1 MMQETHI
8 VENKTIW
15 KDEWLEWICGFANAQ
30 GGILNVGTADD
41 GTPVGLA
48 DIKSLLEKLPNK
60 IINKLGI
67 VSDVNKRTLNGID
80 YIEISVNP
88 SNVAITL
95 DGVIYYRSGATNQ
108 TLRGEALERFL
119 LSKMGM
125 HWDEMEIPN
134 ATIEKDIDR
143 DAVDYFLKKAIEEE
157 RLPKDSINDDTQT
170 VLKNLH
176 LISDDGKLRI
186 AAIILFGSHPENYV
200 RSIDFRIGRFI
211 SDESD
216 LLFQDVIQGD
226 VIRMA
231 DRIMKVLRSKYLVSY
246 IGYKGMKRT
255 EPLEI
260 PEAALRE
267 IIYNALI
274 HRLYTGT
281 FVQMKVY
288 NDRVS
293 VWNEGTLPE
302 GFPVEMLMQEHSSRQ
317 RNPLIAKVFFLAGF
331 VETWGRGI
339 KKIRSSLQGV
349 GLPDPVFEE
358 NCGGIRVTIQ
368 RPRNIANLGAVVGV
382 EDGVVNGAEEQ
393 ADNKELNEFD
403 KQFLLDF
410 GAVDGVE
417 RSVYNVIKAN
427 PEIRQAQIKS
437 ITGISVR
444 TISRILS
451 SLKQYEYIKR
461 KGGDRYGS
469 WIILK

>member
-1 MMQETHI
+1 MREETHTI
-8 VENKTIW
+8 ENKTIW

-30 GGILNVGTADD
+30 GGIVNVGTSDD
-41 GTPVGLA
+41 GTPVGLPG
-48 DIKSLLEKLPNK
+48 IKTLMENLPNK

-67 VSDVNKRTLNGID
+67 VADVNQRTRDGVD
-80 YIEISVNP
+80 YIEIVVHP

-95 DGVIYYRSGATNQ
+95 NGIIYYRSGATNQ

-125 HWDEMEIPN
+125 HWDEMEVPN
-134 ATIEKDIDR
+134 ASIEKDIDR
-143 DAVDYFLKKAIEEE
+143 EAVDYFLKKAVEEE
-157 RLPKDSINDDTQT
+157 RLPADSLKDDTFT

-176 LISDDGKLRI
+176 LVSESGNLRI
-186 AAIILFGSHPENYV
+186 AAIILFGSHPKDFV

-216 LLFQDVIQGD
+216 LLFQDIIQGD

-246 IGYKGMKRT
+246 IGYEGMKRT

-267 IIYNALI
+267 IIYNSLI

-288 NDRVS
+288 NDRIT
-293 VWNEGTLPE
+293 VWNEGALPDD
-302 GFPVEMLMQEHSSRQ
+302 FPVEMLLQEHSSRQ
-317 RNPLIAKVFFLAGF
+317 RNPLIANVFFLAGF

-339 KKIRSSLQGV
+339 RKIRKALQGV

-358 NCGGIRVTIQ
+358 NCGGVRVTIQ
-368 RPRNIANLGAVVGV
+368 RPRNIANLGAVG
-382 EDGVVNGAEEQ
+382 GG
-393 ADNKELNEFD
+393 
-403 KQFLLDF
+403 DF
-410 GAVDGVE
+410 GNDFSGDNQRITYIERQMKMDFGDDFGDEKQVYTVILASPE
-417 RSVYNVIKAN
+417 ISQPQIAKITSISARSVSRI
-427 PEIRQAQIKS
+427 
-437 ITGISVR
+437 
-444 TISRILS
+444 ISR
-451 SLKQYEYIKR
+451 LKEYGYLKRHGSDR
-461 KGGDRYGS
+461 KGS
-469 WIILK
+469 WECLK

>member
-1 MMQETHI
+1 MVMMDETHI

-15 KDEWLEWICGFANAQ
+15 KDEWLEWICGLANAQ
-30 GGILNVGTADD
+30 GGIINIGSADD

-48 DIKSLLEKLPNK
+48 NIKSLLENLPNK

-67 VSDVNKRTLNGID
+67 VPEVNKCTFNGTD
-80 YIEISVNP
+80 YIEIVVHP

-95 DGVIYYRSGATNQ
+95 NGIIYYRSGATNQ

-125 HWDEMEIPN
+125 HWDEMEVSN
-134 ATIEKDIDR
+134 ASIQRDIDR
-143 DAVDYFLKKAIEEE
+143 EAIDYFLKKATDEE
-157 RLPKDSINDDTQT
+157 RLPIDALKDDTYT

-176 LISDDGKLRI
+176 LIADNGNLRI
-186 AAIILFGSHPENYV
+186 AALILFGSHPQDFV
-200 RSIDFRIGRFI
+200 SSIDFRIGRFV

-226 VIRMA
+226 AIRMA
-231 DRIMKVLRSKYLVSY
+231 DRIMKVLRSKDLVSY
-246 IGYKGMKRT
+246 IGYKVMKRT

-317 RNPLIAKVFFLAGF
+317 RNPLIANVFFLAGF

-339 KKIRSSLQGV
+339 KKIRKALQGV
-349 GLPDPVFEE
+349 GLPDPVFDE
-358 NCGGIRVTIQ
+358 NCGGVRITIQ
-368 RPRNIANLGAVVGV
+368 RPRNIANLGTVGGGDFGDDFST
-382 EDGVVNGAEEQ
+382 ENQRLSILDRQ
-393 ADNKELNEFD
+393 MK
-403 KQFLLDF
+403 LDF
-410 GAVDGVE
+410 GDDFGDEKQVYSVILASPE
-417 RSVYNVIKAN
+417 ISQPQIAAITRISARSVSRI
-427 PEIRQAQIKS
+427 
-437 ITGISVR
+437 
-444 TISRILS
+444 ISR
-451 SLKQYEYIKR
+451 LKGYGYLRRQGSDR
-461 KGGDRYGS
+461 KGS
-469 WIILK
+469 WECLK

>member
-1 MMQETHI
+1 MMEETHI

-30 GGILNVGTADD
+30 GGILNVGTSDD

-67 VSDVNKRTLNGID
+67 VSDVNKCSLNGID
-80 YIEISVNP
+80 YIEIAVHP
-88 SNVAITL
+88 CNVAITL

-143 DAVDYFLKKAIEEE
+143 EAIDYFLKKAIEEE

-176 LISDDGKLRI
+176 LISDDGKIRI
-186 AAIILFGSHPENYV
+186 AAIILFGTHPEKYV

-216 LLFQDVIQGD
+216 LLFQDIIQGD
-226 VIRMA
+226 IIRMA

-317 RNPLIAKVFFLAGF
+317 RNPLIARVFFLAGF

-358 NCGGIRVTIQ
+358 NCGGVRVTIQ
-368 RPRNIANLGAVVGV
+368 RPRNIANLGAVVG
-382 EDGVVNGAEEQ
+382 DDFGD
-393 ADNKELNEFD
+393 DNLTDNQKLSALD
-403 KQFLLDF
+403 RQMKLDF
-410 GAVDGVE
+410 GDDFGDE
-417 RSVYNVIKAN
+417 KQVYTVILAS
-427 PEIRQAQIKS
+427 PEISQPQIAA
-437 ITGISVR
+437 ITRISAR
-444 TISRILS
+444 TVSRIINR
-451 SLKQYEYIKR
+451 LKSFGYIRREGSDR
-461 KGGDRYGS
+461 KGS
-469 WIILK
+469 WICLK

>member
-1 MMQETHI
+1 MREETHI
-8 VENKTIW
+8 IENKTIW

-30 GGILNVGTADD
+30 GGIVNVGTADD
-41 GTPVGLA
+41 GTPVGLPG
-48 DIKSLLEKLPNK
+48 IKSLMENLPNK

-67 VSDVNKRTLNGID
+67 VADVNQRSHDGVD
-80 YIEISVNP
+80 YIEIVVHP

-95 DGVIYYRSGATNQ
+95 NGVIYYRSGATNQ

-125 HWDEMEIPN
+125 HWDEMEVPN
-134 ATIEKDIDR
+134 ASIEKDIDR
-143 DAVDYFLKKAIEEE
+143 EAIDYFLKKAVEEE
-157 RLPKDSINDDTQT
+157 RLPADSLKNDTCT

-176 LISDDGKLRI
+176 LVSESGNLRI
-186 AAIILFGSHPENYV
+186 AAIILFGSHPKDFV

-216 LLFQDVIQGD
+216 LLFQDIIQGD
-226 VIRMA
+226 IIRMA

-246 IGYKGMKRT
+246 IGYEGMKRT

-267 IIYNALI
+267 VIYNALI

-281 FVQMKVY
+281 WIQMKVY
-288 NDRVS
+288 NDRIS

-302 GFPVEMLMQEHSSRQ
+302 DFPVEMLLQEHSSRQ
-317 RNPLIAKVFFLAGF
+317 RNPLIANVFFLAGF

-339 KKIRSSLQGV
+339 KKIRRALQGV

-358 NCGGIRVTIQ
+358 NCGGVRVTIQ
-368 RPRNIANLGAVVGV
+368 RPRNIANLGAVSGEDNGAVGGV
-382 EDGVVNGAEEQ
+382 EEN
-393 ADNKELNEFD
+393 ADNKQISEFD
-403 KQFLLDF
+403 TQFLQDF
-410 GAVDGVE
+410 GAVDGAE

-427 PEIRQAQIKS
+427 PEIRQAQIKA
-437 ITGISVR
+437 ITGISIR

-451 SLKQYEYIKR
+451 SLKKFEYIKR

-469 WIILK
+469 WVILK

>member
-1 MMQETHI
+1 MEETHI

-30 GGILNVGTADD
+30 GGILNVGTSDD

-67 VSDVNKRTLNGID
+67 VSDVNKCSLNGID
-80 YIEISVNP
+80 YIEIAVHP

-143 DAVDYFLKKAIEEE
+143 EAVDYFLKKAIEEE
-157 RLPKDSINDDTQT
+157 RLPNDSINDDTQT

-176 LISDDGKLRI
+176 LISDDGKIRI
-186 AAIILFGSHPENYV
+186 AAIILFGTHPEKYV

-211 SDESD
+211 SDE
-216 LLFQDVIQGD
+216 
-226 VIRMA
+226 
-231 DRIMKVLRSKYLVSY
+231 VSY

-267 IIYNALI
+267 IIYNSLI

-339 KKIRSSLQGV
+339 KKIRKALQGV

-444 TISRILS
+444 TISRILA
-451 SLKQYEYIKR
+451 SLKQHEYIKR

>member
-1 MMQETHI
+1 
-8 VENKTIW
+8 
-15 KDEWLEWICGFANAQ
+15 
-30 GGILNVGTADD
+30 
-41 GTPVGLA
+41 
-48 DIKSLLEKLPNK
+48 
-60 IINKLGI
+60 
-67 VSDVNKRTLNGID
+67 
-80 YIEISVNP
+80 
-88 SNVAITL
+88 
-95 DGVIYYRSGATNQ
+95 
-108 TLRGEALERFL
+108 
-119 LSKMGM
+119 
-125 HWDEMEIPN
+125 
-134 ATIEKDIDR
+134 
-143 DAVDYFLKKAIEEE
+143 
-157 RLPKDSINDDTQT
+157 
-170 VLKNLH
+170 
-176 LISDDGKLRI
+176 
-186 AAIILFGSHPENYV
+186 
-200 RSIDFRIGRFI
+200 
-211 SDESD
+211 
-216 LLFQDVIQGD
+216 
-226 VIRMA
+226 
-231 DRIMKVLRSKYLVSY
+231 
-246 IGYKGMKRT
+246 MKRT

-317 RNPLIAKVFFLAGF
+317 RNPLIARVFFLAGF

-339 KKIRSSLQGV
+339 KKIRKSLQGV

-358 NCGGIRVTIQ
+358 NCGGVRVTIQ
-368 RPRNIANLGAVVGV
+368 RPRNIANL
-382 EDGVVNGAEEQ
+382 
-393 ADNKELNEFD
+393 
-403 KQFLLDF
+403 

-427 PEIRQAQIKS
+427 PEIRQAQIKF

-451 SLKQYEYIKR
+451 SLKQHEYIKR